1 MHELLFYGCGT
12 NERITMKYMLLTAA
26 LLLATVSL
34 QAQQDCGTEL
44 MVPKKGASSTLK
56 SNTGKAPAMT
66 KIDKSDTD
74 WKKILSPDQFRV
86 LREKGTELAFTG
98 KYYKHDKDGNYLC
111 AGCGSLLFTSKEKYH
126 SGSGW
131 PSFYAPADN
140 KNIVIRRDH
149 SHGMVRDEVL
159 CAKCGGHLGHVFD
172 DGPRPTGLRYCIN
185 SVSLEFES
193 KESK

>member
-1 MHELLFYGCGT
+1 
-12 NERITMKYMLLTAA
+12 MKYMLVTASF
-26 LLLATVSL
+26 LLATVSL
-34 QAQQDCGTEL
+34 HAQQDCGTEL
-44 MVPKKGASSTLK
+44 MVPKNEAKSTRK
-56 SNTGKAPAMT
+56 STTAKAPAMT
-66 KIDKSDTD
+66 KNDKTDTD

-86 LREKGTELAFTG
+86 LREKGTEPAFTG

-111 AGCGSLLFTSKEKYH
+111 AGCGSLLFTSEEKYH

-131 PSFYAPADN
+131 PSFYAPAEN
-140 KNIVIRRDH
+140 KNIVVRRDE

-185 SVSLEFES
+185 SVSLDFES